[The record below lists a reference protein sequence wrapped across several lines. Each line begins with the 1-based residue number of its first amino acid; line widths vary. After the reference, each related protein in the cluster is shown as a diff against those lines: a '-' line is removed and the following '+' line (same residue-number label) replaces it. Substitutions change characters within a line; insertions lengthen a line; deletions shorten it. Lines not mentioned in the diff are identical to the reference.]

1 MGLRIEYFA
10 ASDDIAA
17 ARLLDADDAADAIDG
32 SPRLTAGPIDPVVL
46 LGSLE
51 EFVVGRSFEEQL
63 SDPDSRRIVADQN
76 GGARL
81 IIRIDDALV
90 AALGSLDRDRV
101 PELAGQWASAEEFG
115 GEVNVALLEEFI
127 GQLSHLSAE
136 AVTTG
141 HLYCLVEV

>member
-115 GEVNVALLEEFI
+115 SDVNVALLEEFI

>member
-115 GEVNVALLEEFI
+115 SDVNVALLEEFI

-141 HLYCLVEV
+141 HLYCFVEL